1 MGGEELSHEQTL
13 RVAKEGASRLGPLVE
28 RFLADLE

>member
-13 RVAKEGASRLGPLVE
+13 RVAAQGAERLGPLLE
-28 RFLADLE
+28 RFVEDLP